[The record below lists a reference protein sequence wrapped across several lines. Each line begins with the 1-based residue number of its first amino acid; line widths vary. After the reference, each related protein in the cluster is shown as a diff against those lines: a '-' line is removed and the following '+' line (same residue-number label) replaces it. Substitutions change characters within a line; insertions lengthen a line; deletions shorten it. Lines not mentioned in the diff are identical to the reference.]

1 MQYENFDRI
10 VSAFEKNPLA
20 VQEAKDQGKK
30 VVGTYCLYSP
40 SEIAVAA
47 GAIPV
52 SLCGTRN
59 DSIPAA
65 EEILPRA
72 LCPLIKSSFGFALKE
87 SCPYLVAADV
97 VVADTTCDG
106 KKKMYE
112 LLQEFKPVF
121 LLQLPQV
128 QNEDALAYWR
138 HQFELLVAYLEKE
151 FGVSITEEKLR
162 DAIRLMNRER
172 LALKAVMDTSRRK
185 PAPLSGMKMV
195 EIGFKTAFFPDKEKG
210 IEMMLALADEVSQK
224 ADAGAA
230 SPFTVDTPRI
240 LLTGVPVGMGSHKV
254 VRLVEECG
262 GSVVC
267 LDNCSGYKKT
277 RVMMDET
284 GDPLTEMARRYLD
297 VPCSVMS
304 PNPKRYTAIK
314 EMAADFTVDAIID
327 LTWQGC
333 QTYAVESHSLKKFVQ
348 DELKLPFLQL
358 ETDYSETDSEQLK
371 VRIEA
376 FIEML

>member
-1 MQYENFDRI
+1 MRCASFDRI
-10 VSAFEKNPLA
+10 VSAFEKNALA
-20 VQEAKDQGKK
+20 VQEAKKQGKK
-30 VVGTYCLYSP
+30 VVGQYCLYSP

-65 EEILPRA
+65 EEMLPRA
-72 LCPLIKSSFGFALKE
+72 LCPLIKSSFGFALND
-87 SCPYLVAADV
+87 SCPYLGAADV

-112 LLQEFKPVF
+112 LLAAYKPVF

-138 HQFELLVAYLEKE
+138 QQFELLVAFLEKQ
-151 FGVSITEEKLR
+151 FQVSITEEKLR

-172 LALKAVMDTSRRK
+172 QALKAVMDLARRK
-185 PAPLSGMKMV
+185 PSPITGMELL
-195 EIGFKTAFFPDKEKG
+195 EISFKTSFFPDKEKG
-210 IEMMLALADEVSQK
+210 IAMMHDLAQELGALAD
-224 ADAGAA
+224 AGTAGAA
-230 SPFTVDTPRI
+230 GNAPRI
-240 LLTGVPVGMGSHKV
+240 LLTGVPTGMGSHKV
-254 VRLVEECG
+254 VRLIEECG

-277 RVMMDET
+277 RVMMEES

-297 VPCSVMS
+297 VPCAVMS
-304 PNPKRYTAIK
+304 PNPRRYEAIK
-314 EMAADFTVDAIID
+314 ELAADFSVDAVVD

-333 QTYAVESHSLKKFVQ
+333 QTYAVESWSLKKFVR
-348 DELKLPFLQL
+348 ESLNLPYMQI
-358 ETDYSETDSEQLK
+358 ETDYSETDTEQLK

>member
-1 MQYENFDRI
+1 MRCQSFDRI
-10 VSAFEKNPLA
+10 VSAFEKNALA
-20 VQEAKDQGKK
+20 VQEAKKQGKK
-30 VVGTYCLYSP
+30 VVGQYCLYSP

-65 EEILPRA
+65 EEMLPRA
-72 LCPLIKSSFGFALKE
+72 LCPLIKSSFGFALND
-87 SCPYLVAADV
+87 SCPYLGAADV

-112 LLQEFKPVF
+112 LLAAYKPVF

-138 HQFELLVAYLEKE
+138 HQFELLVAFLEKE
-151 FGVSITEEKLR
+151 FQVSITEKKLR

-172 LALKAVMDTSRRK
+172 QALKAVMDLARRK
-185 PAPLSGMKMV
+185 PSPITGMELL
-195 EIGFKTAFFPDKEKG
+195 EISFKTSFFPDKEKG
-210 IEMMLALADEVSQK
+210 IAMMQDLAQELGALADAGK
-224 ADAGAA
+224 AGAA
-230 SPFTVDTPRI
+230 ESAPRI
-240 LLTGVPVGMGSHKV
+240 LLTGVPTGMGSHKV
-254 VRLVEECG
+254 VRLIEECG

-277 RVMMDET
+277 RVMMDES

-297 VPCSVMS
+297 VPCAVMS
-304 PNPKRYTAIK
+304 PNPRRYAAI
-314 EMAADFTVDAIID
+314 EELAADFSVNAVVD

-333 QTYAVESHSLKKFVQ
+333 QTYAVESWSLKKFVQ
-348 DELKLPFLQL
+348 ESLSLPYMQI
-358 ETDYSETDSEQLK
+358 ETDYSETDTEQLK

>member
-1 MQYENFDRI
+1 MKCASFDKI
-10 VSAFEKNPLA
+10 ATAFEKNALA
-20 VQEAKDQGKK
+20 IQDAKEQGRK
-30 VVGTYCLYSP
+30 VVGQYCLYSP

-59 DSIPAA
+59 DSIATA
-65 EEILPRA
+65 EEVLPRTI
-72 LCPLIKSSFGFALKE
+72 CPLIKSSFGFALKD
-87 SCPYLVAADV
+87 SCPYLVASDV

-112 LLQEFKPVF
+112 LLNEYKPVF

-128 QNEDALAYWR
+128 QNVDALAYWR
-138 HQFELLVAYLEKE
+138 HQFELLIAYLEKE
-151 FGVSITEEKLR
+151 FGVTITEDKLR
-162 DAIRLMNRER
+162 DAIKLMNRER
-172 LALKAVMDTSRRK
+172 LALKVLMDLAKRK
-185 PAPLSGMKMV
+185 PSPITGMEAL
-195 EIGFKTAFFPDKEKG
+195 EIAFKTSFFPDKEAG
-210 IEMMLALADEVSQK
+210 IAMMQNLAAEITQR
-224 ADAGAA
+224 ADAGETC
-230 SPFTVDTPRI
+230 FTPETPRI

-254 VRLVEECG
+254 VRLIEECG
-262 GSVVC
+262 GNVVC

-277 RVMMDET
+277 RVMMNEE
-284 GDPLTEMARRYLD
+284 GDPLTEMAQRYLD

-304 PNPKRYTAIK
+304 PNLRRYEAIK
-314 EMAADFTVDAIID
+314 ELAADFAVDAIVD

-333 QTYAVESHSLKKFVQ
+333 QTYGIESWSPKKFVQ
-348 DELKLPFLQL
+348 KELQMPFLQV
-358 ETDYSETDSEQLK
+358 ETDYSETDTEQLK